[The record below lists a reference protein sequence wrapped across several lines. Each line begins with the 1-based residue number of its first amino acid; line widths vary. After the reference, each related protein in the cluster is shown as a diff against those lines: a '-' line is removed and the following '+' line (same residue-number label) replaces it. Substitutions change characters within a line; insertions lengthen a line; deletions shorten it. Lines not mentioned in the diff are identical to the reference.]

1 MQFLKEELRVKILES
16 AKNEFHD
23 KGYGKASMRTI
34 AKHSGITVG
43 NIYRYFD
50 GKEALFEA
58 VVREAYERFYEV
70 FNTKIVDSILIENR
84 EDQFEQMR
92 AHIIEAL
99 VTCVE
104 ENRVELLIL
113 LRGAQGTKYES
124 MKEDFHKVLNSK
136 VILRFKHCLKGTKNV
151 DKIDFMS
158 NVVTASCIDGLIEA
172 IITYDDSKVLKE
184 VMELIYDYYFLN
196 FEIRF
201 SHLSKN

>member
-16 AKNEFHD
+16 AKNEFHS

-70 FNTKIVDSILIENR
+70 FNSKLIDSILIEHR
-84 EDQFEQMR
+84 EEEFEQVR
-92 AHIIEAL
+92 VHIIEAL

-104 ENRVELLIL
+104 EKRVELLIL
-113 LRGAQGTKYES
+113 LRGASGTKYES
-124 MKEDFHKVLNSK
+124 MKEDLHKVLNSK
-136 VILRFKHCLKGTKNV
+136 IILRFKHCLKGTKNV
-151 DKIDFMS
+151 DKIEFMS
-158 NVVTASCIDGLIEA
+158 TVVTGSCIDGLVEA
-172 IITYDDSKVLKE
+172 IITYDDPKVLKE

-201 SHLSKN
+201 SHLSQK